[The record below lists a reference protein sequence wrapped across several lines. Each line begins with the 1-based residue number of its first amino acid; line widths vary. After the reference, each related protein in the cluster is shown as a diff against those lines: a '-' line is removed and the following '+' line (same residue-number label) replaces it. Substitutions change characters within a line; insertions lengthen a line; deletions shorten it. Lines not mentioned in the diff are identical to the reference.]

1 MRALGYRTV
10 DMLVDRLSDASIPAL
25 RRATPEEM
33 RARISGSPPA
43 AAQPFDELL
52 RRLGEDVLSFTS
64 RGEHPGFFA
73 FVPFA
78 GTWPGALGDFIASAC
93 NVYAGSWMEAAG
105 PTQLELQ
112 VLDWFRDWLGLPERA
127 GGTLLSGGS
136 AANMTALAVAR
147 ESVVGAMNDRLVAYV
162 SDQAHS
168 SLARGGRVLGFRP
181 DQVRVLP
188 AGSDSRL
195 SAATLRRAV
204 EADERAGRLPF
215 FVSAIGGATTT

>member
-1 MRALGYRTV
+1 MCF
-10 DMLVDRLSDASIPAL
+10 P
-25 RRATPEEM
+25 
-33 RARISGSPPA
+33 
-43 AAQPFDELL
+43 
-52 RRLGEDVLSFTS
+52 FTS
-64 RGEHPGFFA
+64 RGDHPGFFA

-105 PTQLELQ
+105 PTQLELE
-112 VLDWFRDWLGLPERA
+112 VLEWFRGWLGLPESA

-147 ESVVGAMNDRLVAYV
+147 ESVVGAMNERLVAYV

-168 SLARGGRVLGFRP
+168 SLARGARILGFRP

-188 AGSDSRL
+188 VDDDCRL
-195 SAATLRRAV
+195 APETLRRAV
-204 EADERAGRLPF
+204 EADARRDACRSSSRRTAAPRIRA
-215 FVSAIGGATTT
+215 